1 MASTSKQL
9 SITIE
14 EELYKEIK
22 KLIKITGDLNVSKV
36 INLAVKDF
44 FKGDSE
50 YSRIMSEIDDN
61 ILIPI
66 KQYISI
72 FGLTEKTVKSQISKG
87 TLKTINIGGKRYI
100 KLDPDDK
107 KNIFYEIEKLK
118 KRIDA
123 IEKKLD

>member
-107 KNIFYEIEKLK
+107 KNIFMK
-118 KRIDA
+118 
-123 IEKKLD
+123 